1 MEKRKK
7 SIRYKIIF
15 AFFLSLI
22 ANYFFMFFPISNVN
36 KLPLSV
42 KKKPN
47 KIKLRILSEKK
58 VKDSK
63 KKQIV
68 NTNENLSKEVPK
80 DAKFLGKS
88 NQTFKKEVKAS
99 KIGTF
104 KKAGKGI
111 NKAKSLKRKQ
121 KKKLV
126 KKKIIQRVKK
136 KIKLSDLSLKK
147 VGSQLLN
154 NKFFVKKERD
164 ARNGQ
169 RFGSVNEVGVA
180 QNNDFLDDIPL
191 GDMTNLN
198 TTEYRYY
205 GFFQRIRRK
214 LEQHWGRS
222 LKEKAKIL
230 FRSGRKLRSKE
241 NKVTSL
247 TVTINKK
254 GEIIEVLLKGRSGI
268 RELDE
273 AAIESFNK
281 AGPFPNPPK
290 GFVKNGQ
297 AKIEWGFVVKG

>member
-7 SIRYKIIF
+7 STRYKIIF

-22 ANYFFMFFPISNVN
+22 ANYFFMFLPISEVS
-36 KLPLSV
+36 KRPQAF

-47 KIKLRILSEKK
+47 KIKLRILPKKKAKESE
-58 VKDSK
+58 

-68 NTNENLSKEVPK
+68 NTDDSLSKKPPK

-88 NQTFKKEVKAS
+88 NQTFKKEVKAT
-99 KIGTF
+99 KVGAF
-104 KKAGKGI
+104 KKAGLGL
-111 NKAKSLKRKQ
+111 NKAKSLKKKQ
-121 KKKLV
+121 KRKIV
-126 KKKIIQRVKK
+126 KKKIVKVTK
-136 KIKLSDLSLKK
+136 QKIKLSDLSLKK
-147 VGSQLLN
+147 IRQRPLK
-154 NKFFVKKERD
+154 NKVLDKKTLDSR
-164 ARNGQ
+164 RGQ
-169 RFGSVNEVGVA
+169 KFGSDKELGLA

-214 LEQHWGRS
+214 LEQYWGRS

-230 FRSGRKLRSKE
+230 FRSGRRLHAKE

-254 GEIIEVLLKGRSGI
+254 GEIIEVFLKGRSGI
-268 RELDE
+268 KELDE